1 MAKFEEVLSKL
12 AELNLEKRGHE
23 VHAYREDG
31 EVAVYGINVP
41 MLADCKQIAAEVGV
55 DYKVDNFF
63 DMFIFYAE
71 ADDTDGDDDYDE
83 PSDEDGFPL
92 QVGDKVIWHDPN
104 GETDDS
110 RVWEVYDIKGDVVC
124 ISTDEPF
131 HSEAEVWGN
140 ELSIVF

>member
-12 AELNLEKRGHE
+12 AELNIEKRGHE
-23 VHAYREDG
+23 VHRYREDG
-31 EVAVYGINVP
+31 EIAVYGINVP
-41 MLADCKQIAAEVGV
+41 MLADCKQIAEDVGV

-71 ADDTDGDDDYDE
+71 ADDTDDDYE
-83 PSDEDGFPL
+83 KPSDEDDIPL

-131 HSEAEVWGN
+131 YSEAEVWGN

>member
-1 MAKFEEVLSKL
+1 MAKFDDVLSKL
-12 AELNLEKRGHE
+12 AELNIEKRGHE
-23 VHAYREDG
+23 IHRYRDDG
-31 EVAVYGINVP
+31 EIAVYGINVP

-63 DMFIFYAE
+63 DMFIFYVEAE
-71 ADDTDGDDDYDE
+71 DTDDDDYE
-83 PSDEDGFPL
+83 KPSDEDGFPL

-110 RVWEVYDIKGDVVC
+110 RVWEVYDIKCDVVC
-124 ISTDEPF
+124 ISTNEPF
-131 HSEAEVWGN
+131 YSEAEVWGN

>member
-12 AELNLEKRGHE
+12 AELNIAERGHE
-23 VHAYREDG
+23 VNAYREDG
-31 EVAVYGINVP
+31 EIAVYGINVP
-41 MLADCKQIAAEVGV
+41 MLADCKQIAEELGV
-55 DYKVDNFF
+55 SYKTDSFF

-83 PSDEDGFPL
+83 PSDEDDIPL
-92 QVGDKVIWHDPN
+92 KVGDKVIWHDPS